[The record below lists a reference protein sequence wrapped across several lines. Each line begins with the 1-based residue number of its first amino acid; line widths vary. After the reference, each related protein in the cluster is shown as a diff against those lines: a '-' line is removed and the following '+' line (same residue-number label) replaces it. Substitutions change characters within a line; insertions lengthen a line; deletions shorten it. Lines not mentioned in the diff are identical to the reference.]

1 MKKRSRSLT
10 LLKFIL
16 GATWWGGLA
25 VSALLLVLIAAA
37 LFNPDEG
44 LSIDIIGYASDVDG
58 SALSVVT
65 RDGVPGEVEFE
76 NNVRLKITLPDEHW
90 ESRVG
95 LIVLAGIGLF
105 LVMGLFLYLV
115 RQLRAILW
123 SVDAGDPF
131 IAENAVRLR
140 VVGILILLGGFV
152 GSLSE
157 FAMSGYA
164 DVVLRPE
171 GFNLN
176 GHLHFNMSALISGLC
191 IIVLSEVFRHG
202 TKMREEQELTV

>member
-1 MKKRSRSLT
+1 M
-10 LLKFIL
+10 LKFIL
-16 GATWWGGLA
+16 GATWWGGIA
-25 VSALLLVLIAAA
+25 ASVLLVVLIAVV
-37 LFNPDEG
+37 FFDSDEE
-44 LSIDIIGYASDVDG
+44 LSIDITGYASDVDS

-65 RDGVPGEVEFE
+65 RDGIPGEVEFE
-76 NNVRLKITLPDEHW
+76 NNVHLKITLPNEYW
-90 ESRVG
+90 ESRWG
-95 LIVLAGIGLF
+95 LIVLAGFGLA
-105 LVMGLFLYLV
+105 LLMGLFLYLV
-115 RQLRAILW
+115 HQLRAILW

-140 VVGILILLGGFV
+140 VVGILILLGGFA
-152 GSLSE
+152 GSVAD

-176 GHLHFNMSALISGLC
+176 GHLHLNGSALISGLC